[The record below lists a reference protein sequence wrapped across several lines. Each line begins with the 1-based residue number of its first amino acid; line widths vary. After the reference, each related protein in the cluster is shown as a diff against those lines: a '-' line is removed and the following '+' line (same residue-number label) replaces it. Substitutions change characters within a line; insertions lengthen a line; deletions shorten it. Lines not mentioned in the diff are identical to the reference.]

1 MGVSISDLKGDLMLI
16 SCPPGILVFVLLL
29 LLWRFSGFQ
38 VVWMSL
44 VHQDWKLEESGR
56 PWACLNG
63 SRSPGLRNVLA
74 GHPCSCRV
82 GLAHDGSRI
91 DVVEVREQLGG
102 QETLCVE
109 VC

>member
-1 MGVSISDLKGDLMLI
+1 MLI
-16 SCPPGILVFVLLL
+16 HCPPGIPVLVLLL
-29 LLWRFSGFQ
+29 LLLLIAFQ

-44 VHQDWKLEESGR
+44 VYQEWELEESGR

-74 GHPCSCRV
+74 GHPCSRRV

-109 VC
+109 VCW

>member
-1 MGVSISDLKGDLMLI
+1 M
-16 SCPPGILVFVLLL
+16 
-29 LLWRFSGFQ
+29 
-38 VVWMSL
+38 
-44 VHQDWKLEESGR
+44 HQEWELEESGR
-56 PWACLNG
+56 PWACLNS

-74 GHPCSCRV
+74 GHPCSRRV